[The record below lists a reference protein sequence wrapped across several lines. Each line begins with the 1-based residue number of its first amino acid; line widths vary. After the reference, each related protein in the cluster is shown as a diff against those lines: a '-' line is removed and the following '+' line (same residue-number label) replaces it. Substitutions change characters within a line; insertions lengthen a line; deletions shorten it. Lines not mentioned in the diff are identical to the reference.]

1 MKLLT
6 ADQIRAWDA
15 YTIEHEPITSIDLME
30 RASTVFTDWFSTLYN
45 AENTV
50 YLFCGTGNNGGDG
63 LAIARLLHQRFYNV
77 KVFICRISTSESDDF
92 KTNLSR
98 LPLRSEILRG
108 YINEQDAFPKIEKD
122 AIIIDAILGSGLSRP
137 VTGYWAGFFEYLN
150 ELKNEI
156 ISVDI
161 PSGLFSNKTL
171 KNMVRSDIP
180 NTFGTEGVAIEA
192 KQVFS
197 FEIPKISFLM
207 PENQHIIQSFT
218 YKSIGLKQDFLDNI
232 DSNNI
237 YITLDFIKNLIKKRD
252 KFSHK
257 GTHGHALLVV
267 GSFGI
272 AGAAVLAARACMR
285 SGVGLLTVHTP
296 QCNRLILQTT
306 IPEAMVRTDAD
317 EFAIS
322 QNNDSIIYE
331 AIGIGSGIGKAGRTA
346 SALKIYLSKTTLPM
360 VIDADALNLIAD
372 NPEMLSLI
380 PKHSILTPHPK
391 EFERLFG
398 KTKDDFERLELMRN
412 RAKTLKINIL
422 LKGAHTIVANTEGV
436 CHFNSTGN
444 AGMATAGSG
453 DVLTGI
459 ITGLL
464 AQGYEPSEA
473 AILGVY
479 LHGLAGD
486 LAAEKLGQEALIASD
501 IIENLGLAFKKLT
514 AKLQN

>member
-1 MKLLT
+1 
-6 ADQIRAWDA
+6 
-15 YTIEHEPITSIDLME
+15 
-30 RASTVFTDWFSTLYN
+30 
-45 AENTV
+45 
-50 YLFCGTGNNGGDG
+50 
-63 LAIARLLHQRFYNV
+63 V
-77 KVFICRISTSESDDF
+77 KVFICHLSQSESNDF
-92 KTNLSR
+92 KTNIAR
-98 LPLRSEILRG
+98 LPLRSQILKG
-108 YINEQDAFPKIEKD
+108 DLNEGETFPTIEKN
-122 AIIIDAILGSGLSRP
+122 AIIIDAMLGSGLSRP
-137 VTGYWAGFFEYLN
+137 ITGFWASFFEYLN
-150 ELKNEI
+150 ESNNDI
-156 ISVDI
+156 VSVDI
-161 PSGLFSNKTL
+161 PSGLFSDKTL
-171 KNMVRSDIP
+171 RN
-180 NTFGTEGVAIEA
+180 TEGVAIEA
-192 KQVFS
+192 NHVFS
-197 FEIPKISFLM
+197 FEIPKLSFFM
-207 PENQHIIQSFT
+207 PENQHFIQSFS
-218 YKSIGLKQDFLDNI
+218 YESIGLKQDYLDNI
-232 DSNNI
+232 DSNNF
-237 YITLDFIKNLIKKRD
+237 YITVDFIKNLIKKRD

-267 GSFGI
+267 GSFGM
-272 AGAAVLAARACMR
+272 AGAAVLAARACLR
-285 SGVGLLTVHTP
+285 SGVGVLTVHTP

-346 SALKIYLSKTTLPM
+346 SALKIYLSKTTKPM

-398 KTKDDFERLELMRN
+398 KTKDDFERLELLKN
-412 RAKTLKINIL
+412 KAKSLKINIL
-422 LKGAHTIVANTEGV
+422 IKGAYTIIANTEGV
-436 CHFNSTGN
+436 CFFNSTGN

-464 AQGYEPSEA
+464 AQDYEPFNA

-486 LAAEKLGQEALIASD
+486 FAAEKVGQEALIASD
-501 IIENLGLAFKKLT
+501 IVENLGLAFKKLT
-514 AKLQN
+514 AKLKHE

>member
-1 MKLLT
+1 MKILT

-15 YTIEHEPITSIDLME
+15 YTIEHERITSIDLME
-30 RASTVFTDWFSTLYN
+30 RASTVFTDWFSSLYN

-92 KTNLSR
+92 KTSLSR

-108 YINEQDAFPKIEKD
+108 YINEQDAFPKIEKK

-137 VTGYWAGFFEYLN
+137 VVGYWADFFEYLN
-150 ELKNEI
+150 ESKNDI
-156 ISVDI
+156 VSVDI
-161 PSGLFSNKTL
+161 PSGLFSDKTL
-171 KNMVRSDIP
+171 KN
-180 NTFGTEGVAIEA
+180 TEGVAIEA

-197 FEIPKISFLM
+197 FEIPKLSFLM
-207 PENQHIIQSFT
+207 PENQHFIQSFS
-218 YKSIGLKQDFLDNI
+218 YKSIGLKENFIDNI

-237 YITLDFIKNLIKKRD
+237 YITFDFIKNIIKKRD

-267 GSFGI
+267 GSFGM
-272 AGAAVLAARACMR
+272 AGAAVLSARACMR

-296 QCNRLILQTT
+296 QCNRLILQST

-398 KTKDDFERLELMRN
+398 KTKDDFEQLELIRN
-412 RAKTLKINIL
+412 KAKTLKINIL

-464 AQGYEPSEA
+464 AQGYDPSYA

-486 LAAEKLGQEALIASD
+486 LAAEKVGQEALIASD